1 MILLHGEELIKFS
14 LECQSFSLSHDISK
28 GQVLLK
34 SLEETFM
41 VRELLL

>member
-1 MILLHGEELIKFS
+1 MILLHGGELIKFS

-28 GQVLLK
+28 GQVLLM

-41 VRELLL
+41 VRELIL